1 MKFVI
6 FIFHLLIIINKIYS
20 QHIRGQEDK
29 NINIKIEPSKYNRL
43 TLDDLDQVKMEIL
56 HDMNIHIKNIED
68 EMLENQRLSDK
79 TASSW
84 SQMGAPVYIPQPPII
99 QSYTIPSPHQIIY
112 AQQPF
117 NEPILSPIN
126 NNALLSNEQHFKQ
139 VDNERIETSLRE
151 ANEMIK
157 ELKKINNKKGKINL
171 K

>member
-1 MKFVI
+1 MKLVI
-6 FIFHLLIIINKIYS
+6 FFLELIIIINNIYS

-68 EMLENQRLSDK
+68 EMIENQRLSDK
-79 TASSW
+79 TTSSW
-84 SQMGAPVYIPQPPII
+84 SQMGAPVYIPQLPIT
-99 QSYTIPSPHQIIY
+99 QSYTIPSPHQIVY
-112 AQQPF
+112 AQQLL
-117 NEPILSPIN
+117 NEPIMSINSASP
-126 NNALLSNEQHFKQ
+126 SEQHFKQ
-139 VDNERIETSLRE
+139 IVNERIETSLQE